1 MYHLHVIYC
10 PIIALGNSA
19 SPQHP
24 PLNNAGKTLCMKSL
38 VQQYVYTKGR
48 EWDGG
53 EGVGGGGM
61 EGEDKQVVMLYRF
74 GGGGGR
80 VGGC

>member
-38 VQQYVYTKGR
+38 VNVSSTFIPRGGGR
-48 EWDGG
+48 MEG
-53 EGVGGGGM
+53 EGVGW
-61 EGEDKQVVMLYRF
+61 R
-74 GGGGGR
+74 GR
-80 VGGC
+80 G